1 MGFLEGGVTAFT
13 GRQLLSKEWLDMTAF
28 SCSPQSHGLALWAPA
43 QVHLS
48 SLTQSA
54 VCCQVP

>member
-28 SCSPQSHGLALWAPA
+28 HAAHSPMGWLCGHQPRF
-43 QVHLS
+43 
-48 SLTQSA
+48 T
-54 VCCQVP
+54 